1 VLRDYGVTKVTSA
14 KNDWIYNPD
23 VYVAIV
29 ESPDGQITYGG
40 ERIHVANG
48 NNPLPIEAAIGVVD
62 VGIYALVAKYAATR
76 TGELCGL
83 WNSKAIA
90 GHGISVLLSKIG
102 VAMAMQ
108 LQLGSLF
115 VLCAPYTVAMTQ
127 MCGFEIETS
136 IGNNGTF
143 YYPKLDLI
151 ATSLMI
157 KDVKNIP
164 TADTDIKKEILSYS
178 SSGRLHTHE
187 KGPKGELDV
196 ELNLIF

>member
-1 VLRDYGVTKVTSA
+1 MRDYGVTKVTSA